1 VLATLDKVLAD
12 KKLVTCE
19 SMHDAL
25 FEIRRFQGLIP
36 MEFKTNTASVPMDIN
51 VMRDGKDVLLK
62 QMQAQ

>member
-1 VLATLDKVLAD
+1 
-12 KKLVTCE
+12 
-19 SMHDAL
+19 MHDAL

-62 QMQAQ
+62 QMQAP